1 MPVKCKMKRG
11 KRRKGFGRRKRR
23 PTGLAARL
31 RRKRLKKAAVT
42 LPKDIRLSP
51 LLMPS
56 QQFERQF
63 PSWGCVGRGQR
74 FNINIILKHP
84 IMGAR
89 GQQIGVL
96 FLWSA
101 PTYLQCQVD
110 LGLDDYRRK

>member
-1 MPVKCKMKRG
+1 MKRG
-11 KRRKGFGRRKRR
+11 KRRKGFGRPERR

-51 LLMPS
+51 LLMLS
-56 QQFERQF
+56 QQFDRLST
-63 PSWGCVGRGQR
+63 SWGVERGQR
-74 FNINIILKHP
+74 FNVNVILKHP

-96 FLWSA
+96 FLWS
-101 PTYLQCQVD
+101 TTTSH
-110 LGLDDYRRK
+110 